1 MKDSGWVFLFCFI
14 LLALN
19 ILDVVSTQICMASG
33 VGAEANRVTLF
44 LWSTIGFSSTLV
56 LKLGLPIGLLGWNQF
71 VLHVVKVRQPSAIRV
86 AHIIVFGTLIIGI
99 SVYLAVVLNNF
110 AILYT

>member
-1 MKDSGWVFLFCFI
+1 MKDTNWVILFCFF

-19 ILDVVSTQICMASG
+19 ILDVVSTQICMAKG
-33 VGAEANRVTLF
+33 VGVEANRVILL

-56 LKLGLPIGLLGWNQF
+56 LKLGLPIGLFGWNQL
-71 VLHVVKVRQPSAIRV
+71 VLHIVKVRQPSAIHV
-86 AHIIVFGTLIIGI
+86 AHIIVFGSLIIAI
-99 SVYLAVVLNNF
+99 FLYLAVDLNNL